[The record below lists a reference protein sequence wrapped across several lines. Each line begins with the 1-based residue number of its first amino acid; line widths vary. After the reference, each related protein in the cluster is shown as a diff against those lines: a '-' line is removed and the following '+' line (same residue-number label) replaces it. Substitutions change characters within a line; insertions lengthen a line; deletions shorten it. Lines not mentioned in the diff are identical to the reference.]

1 MPIPGG
7 NNPECYR
14 LYEVR
19 HAVNLSPHEQ
29 RAMNSLPKTGCVV
42 LQAKTK
48 CDVCLR
54 RWKLAQFLC
63 FETVPSTYYQ
73 NSSYCLL
80 LGLSATGLA
89 CPGLLWTISL
99 CAHRAHQR
107 YAWRS
112 MTSSREIHSCVMMF
126 AGMLPVLLASHN
138 GCLAACRA
146 GETRSRL
153 KTGCPKPLSRLQLRV
168 GDWTDLAALK
178 RNITSQPQLVSAM
191 TD

>member
-1 MPIPGG
+1 MFVSGDG
-7 NNPECYR
+7 SWRNSCASK
-14 LYEVR
+14 LSQVR
-19 HAVNLSPHEQ
+19 II
-29 RAMNSLPKTGCVV
+29 KTARVFW
-42 LQAKTK
+42 LH
-48 CDVCLR
+48 
-54 RWKLAQFLC
+54 LC
-63 FETVPSTYYQ
+63 GAEMG
-73 NSSYCLL
+73 YCLL

-112 MTSSREIHSCVMMF
+112 MISSREIHSCVMMF

-191 TD
+191 KV